1 MSGAFA
7 GDQEFKRP
15 FKDGLNEK
23 IETMS
28 ERISKCWEIL
38 KYAFYF
44 YYRKYTNVR
53 SLWYDNIDNRI
64 IGT

>member
-23 IETMS
+23 IDTMS

-38 KYAFYF
+38 EYAFL
-44 YYRKYTNVR
+44 K
-53 SLWYDNIDNRI
+53 NIYKHMFAVV
-64 IGT
+64 

>member
-38 KYAFYF
+38 EYAFLKFIYKRTF
-44 YYRKYTNVR
+44 VMV
-53 SLWYDNIDNRI
+53 
-64 IGT
+64 

>member
-28 ERISKCWEIL
+28 ERISKMLGNFGIRFFEIHIQT
-38 KYAFYF
+38 Y
-44 YYRKYTNVR
+44 VR
-53 SLWYDNIDNRI
+53 YGMMI
-64 IGT
+64 